1 MNNFGAF
8 TQVMSLRSVTYLCT
22 FLAVFGI
29 CTPWARTSA
38 IPGEWIEYLI
48 NITTTIHWKCCISV
62 ILASYCTLKLC
73 LSSSPFVNQSICQLK
88 WFPNVLN
95 SDISNPEVIWGITF
109 SVFLLHMY
117 RVVYHVWHVV
127 IRHDILPYIYAIGR
141 QKK

>member
-1 MNNFGAF
+1 MLYPKFEDSIFLNKMSTIIRHHLIWKDAVMLD
-8 TQVMSLRSVTYLCT
+8 QVVYQLC
-22 FLAVFGI
+22 LL
-29 CTPWARTSA
+29 TPWARTSA

-48 NITTTIHWKCCISV
+48 NITTTIHWKYCISV

-109 SVFLLHMY
+109 SVFLLPMY
-117 RVVYHVWHVV
+117 RVVY
-127 IRHDILPYIYAIGR
+127 YA
-141 QKK
+141 